1 MVEVSIRHTEAR
13 GGKNICLE
21 SYSSNIGEPS
31 AVRDDTIGEF
41 DREEDDGV
49 PIHSNGFHGKPTC
62 HKASASLPT
71 HHGVQHSLNSHG
83 ENDGCV
89 GALCDIDAGQR
100 LDDEDGTDDRMEID
114 GGSEI
119 TPSIL

>member
-1 MVEVSIRHTEAR
+1 MVEVSIRHTEAG

-49 PIHSNGFHGKPTC
+49 P
-62 HKASASLPT
+62 T

-89 GALCDIDAGQR
+89 GALCDTDAGQR
-100 LDDEDGTDDRMEID
+100 LDDGDGIDDQMEID